1 MEQPVKV
8 AMPAAT
14 GSVVPLVQERL
25 PAAGLV
31 PIARVMTV
39 VLSVVT
45 TLLLMSRT
53 ATRGC
58 WAQTAPAGRPP
69 GWVMNARWLA
79 TIPVT
84 VKAVLMT
91 DAPNGVVAT
100 SWYPAP
106 GRLIAQPAKTA
117 LP

>member
-58 WAQTAPAGRPP
+58 WAQTAPAGPPP

-79 TIPVT
+79 RPLE
-84 VKAVLMT
+84 KAALAAGVQMGLLV
-91 DAPNGVVAT
+91 APRV
-100 SWYPAP
+100 
-106 GRLIAQPAKTA
+106 
-117 LP
+117 